1 MNYVC
6 STCSST
12 FSSLDFA
19 ILLNRDSGL
28 MCCDQCGTEVL
39 EQFGTDGQTGNAD
52 DRRKR
57 REVRCGVFWVLLIRH
72 VLLFYPFIQ
81 PLDQEAD
88 ETVHLAIGVAT
99 EISCT
104 PKRLLDISERRHALK
119 HITK

>member
-1 MNYVC
+1 MPVSSFSELTCFMTQSELEEENPVMNYVC

-39 EQFGTDGQTGNAD
+39 EQFGADGQTGNAD

-57 REVRCGVFWVLLIRH
+57 REVSGFCH
-72 VLLFYPFIQ
+72 VCIP
-81 PLDQEAD
+81 
-88 ETVHLAIGVAT
+88 
-99 EISCT
+99 
-104 PKRLLDISERRHALK
+104 
-119 HITK
+119 